1 MLESPDLKDRRER
14 KAVTATV
21 FQARRA
27 TRAILDQPVH
37 KAKKATLARLDR
49 RDRRAILA
57 RRGHKAR
64 KDEMAMAYPDRR
76 ATPDLKVRK
85 ETQVLKDRKDRKE
98 RRERRVIQGI
108 ARVGATDLA

>member
-1 MLESPDLKDRRER
+1 M
-14 KAVTATV
+14 
-21 FQARRA
+21 
-27 TRAILDQPVH
+27 DQPVH

-76 ATPDLKVRK
+76 ATPDPKARREIL
-85 ETQVLKDRKDRKE
+85 VLKDRKE

>member
-1 MLESPDLKDRRER
+1 MLESPDLKDRRAR

-21 FQARRA
+21 SQDRRA
-27 TRAILDQPVH
+27 TRATQDQPAH

-76 ATPDLKVRK
+76 ATPDPKARREIL
-85 ETQVLKDRKDRKE
+85 VLKDNKE